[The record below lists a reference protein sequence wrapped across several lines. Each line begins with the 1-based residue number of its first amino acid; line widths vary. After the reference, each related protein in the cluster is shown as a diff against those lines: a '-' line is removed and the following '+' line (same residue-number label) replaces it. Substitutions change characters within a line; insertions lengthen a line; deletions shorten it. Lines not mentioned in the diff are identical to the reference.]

1 MIPNILLAL
10 GVAIAVG
17 FFGGVLARRL
27 KFPRVTGYMV
37 VGIAL
42 GPSLTGIIS
51 QSSVEQLHFVTTL
64 ALGIIAYSVGGSL
77 SLHKLKQHERAIAWI
92 TPLQAVGALSLTALV
107 CLLILPSVV
116 DTGSATFR
124 STYLPMAI
132 VIGAIA
138 SATAPA
144 TILAIVREFK
154 ARGSVTTTL
163 LSVVA
168 VDDAVAIIL
177 FSIALG
183 IARGLVAGGELF
195 HPWTMLGAPA
205 LEIAESV
212 GLGLLIGLLLVRVGV
227 LAHEKSLLLV
237 VVFGAI
243 TTCVGI
249 TEMLDASPLL
259 ANMVLGATVA
269 NLSPRED
276 FFESIDFVEDALFA
290 VFFVLSGLHFSIES
304 MRTAGLIALAVVIA
318 RGAGKYSGS
327 ALGARAAGSPP
338 AVGRYLGLA
347 LLPAAGVALGLGL
360 VAQRAFP
367 DTGNILYNV
376 VLAMVI
382 INELLGP
389 PCTERALIRSGEGR
403 QPSGS

>member
-10 GVAIAVG
+10 GVMIAVG
-17 FFGGVLARRL
+17 FFGGVLAHRL
-27 KFPRVTGYMV
+27 KFPRVTGYIV
-37 VGIAL
+37 VGVILSPA
-42 GPSLTGIIS
+42 LTGIIS
-51 QSSVEQLHFVTTL
+51 KSSVEQLHFVTTL
-64 ALGIIAYSVGGSL
+64 ALGIIAYSIGGSL
-77 SLHKLKQHERAIAWI
+77 GLHRLRQHERAIACI
-92 TPLQAVGALSLTALV
+92 TPLQAIGALSLTALACV
-107 CLLILPSVV
+107 LILPSVV

-144 TILAIVREFK
+144 TILAIVRELK
-154 ARGSVTTTL
+154 AKGPVTTTL

-177 FSIALG
+177 FSMALG

-212 GLGLLIGLLLVRVGV
+212 GLGLVIGLIVVRAGN
-227 LAHEKSLLLV
+227 LAHEKPQLLV
-237 VVFGAI
+237 VVLGAI
-243 TTCVGI
+243 ATCVGL
-249 TEMLDASPLL
+249 TEMLGASPLL

-269 NLSPRED
+269 NLTTRED
-276 FFESIDFVEDALFA
+276 FFKSVDYIEDAVFA

-318 RGAGKYSGS
+318 RGAGKYSGC

-338 AVGRYLGLA
+338 EVRRYLGLA

-360 VAQRAFP
+360 VAQRVFP
-367 DTGNILYNV
+367 ETGSILYNT

-389 PCTERALIRSGEGR
+389 PFAEQALLRTGEGTR
-403 QPSGS
+403 P